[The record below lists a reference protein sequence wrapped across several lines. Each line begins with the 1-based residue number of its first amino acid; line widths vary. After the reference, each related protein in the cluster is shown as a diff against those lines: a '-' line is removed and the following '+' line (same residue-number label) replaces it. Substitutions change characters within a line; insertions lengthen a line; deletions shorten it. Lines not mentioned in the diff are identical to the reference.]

1 MDLLDCCIAEATR
14 SERAFE
20 KIGQAQDV
28 GFYSELPIHPH
39 PRSPDKCASTISC
52 RRRRRAVVDSE
63 DRERIVSVIM
73 KLGLVYQI

>member
-1 MDLLDCCIAEATR
+1 MDFLDCCIAEATR

-20 KIGQAQDV
+20 RIGQAHDV
-28 GFYSELPIHPH
+28 GFYSELPTH
-39 PRSPDKCASTISC
+39 PRSPDKCALTISC